1 MKWLKSPYQKRKNKQ
16 IVHSFLS
23 ILVNCNINKERFLRD
38 CQPITRLPHSVI
50 ALKFSWQF
58 FNQWETKPKSFA
70 PYKLDLRIISALRK
84 LQANTAR
91 DSDWFIALFAL
102 LWLVGVITIVFDF
115 STLIWNPCYRG
126 NDGVTFHVK
135 VWPGFQSSNDA
146 MCGLRFLVLYST
158 PGGFFPQVLRFSSL
172 TKNQRLISP
181 EMKSRASVLG

>member
-23 ILVNCNINKERFLRD
+23 ILVNCNINKERFLSD

-70 PYKLDLRIISALRK
+70 PCKLDLRIISALRK
-84 LQANTAR
+84 LQANAAR

-102 LWLVGVITIVFDF
+102 LWLVGVITTVFDF

-126 NDGVTFHVK
+126 NDGVIFHVN

-158 PGGFFPQVLRFSSL
+158 AGGFFPQVLRFSSL
-172 TKNQRLISP
+172 IKNQRLISP
-181 EMKSRASVLG
+181 EMKSRESVLG

>member
-23 ILVNCNINKERFLRD
+23 ILVNCNINKERFLSD
-38 CQPITRLPHSVI
+38 CQPITRLPHLVI

-58 FNQWETKPKSFA
+58 FNQWETKSFA
-70 PYKLDLRIISALRK
+70 PYKLDMRIISALRK
-84 LQANTAR
+84 LQANAAR

-135 VWPGFQSSNDA
+135 VWPGFQSSNDV